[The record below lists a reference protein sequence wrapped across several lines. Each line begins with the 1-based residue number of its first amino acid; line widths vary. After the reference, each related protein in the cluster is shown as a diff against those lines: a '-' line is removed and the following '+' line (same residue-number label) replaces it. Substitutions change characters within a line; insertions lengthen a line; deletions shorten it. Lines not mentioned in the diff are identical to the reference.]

1 MKKWIK
7 KLEDIM
13 AAASYAEAG
22 EFETARQTLR
32 ENRRILLALTGERSD
47 KNAFR
52 YALNT
57 CKRITADLDIL
68 YVSDSVKGLLKEFQS
83 ALKKEN
89 IAYQLIQK
97 SGNLEEEVRNYSS
110 MKQDIL
116 FVVVEVSEDFA
127 MHSKKADKILEDA
140 WDNLKCPLVV
150 VSQPLTV

>member
-1 MKKWIK
+1 
-7 KLEDIM
+7 M